1 MTHEVREPRERPGG
15 TTFYFVNDG
24 IENALKQA
32 RDAAGD
38 KDVRI
43 SGGANAIQQYLRAGL
58 VDEFTI
64 HYSPVFF
71 GGGIPLFVD
80 IGPHNKVVIK
90 ETIPAKDVTHVTF
103 KELIT

>member
-1 MTHEVREPRERPGG
+1 MGKNMFDGGERVWPEEAPFHAPVYVLTHEVREPWERPGD

-24 IENALKQA
+24 IESTLKQA

-58 VDEFTI
+58 VDQFTI

-71 GGGIPLFVD
+71 GGGIPL
-80 IGPHNKVVIK
+80 
-90 ETIPAKDVTHVTF
+90 
-103 KELIT
+103 